1 MNLATTLQPQPILTA
16 QPARTRDQEL
26 VRYVGRHG
34 VVAIDHVMAATGV
47 GRTAAYRR
55 VAACIEAGLLER
67 LGILR
72 EEPSLLRATHAGL
85 RYAGLG
91 LAVAKVSPGEVEHA
105 LRCASVAQRTE
116 AHFGAGRV
124 LSERELVFAERLD
137 ERPIASATVI
147 ESAGRVRKHRPDLAV
162 LADSGAIAVEVE
174 LTPKTPRRLAAILSG
189 WATADHVAEVH
200 YLCAPGAAL
209 RGVERALSKVS
220 AEKFAI
226 AELPR

>member
-1 MNLATTLQPQPILTA
+1 MSTATLQPDTGLRASRPC
-16 QPARTRDQEL
+16 TRDQEL
-26 VRYVGRHG
+26 VHYVGRLG
-34 VVAIDHVMAATGV
+34 IVALEHIMAATGV

-55 VAACIEAGLLER
+55 VGACIEAGLLER
-67 LGILR
+67 LAILR
-72 EEPSLLRATHAGL
+72 EEPSLLRATRAGL

-91 LAVAKVSPGEVEHA
+91 LPVAKVSPGEVEHM

-116 AHFGAGRV
+116 AHFGADRV
-124 LSERELVFAERLD
+124 LSERELAFAERLE
-137 ERPIASATVI
+137 ERPIASATVV
-147 ESAGRVRKHRPDLAV
+147 ENAGRVRKHRPDLAV

-174 LTPKTPRRLAAILSG
+174 LTPKAPRRLAAILSG

-200 YLCAPGAAL
+200 YLCTPGAAL